1 MGHEKQYPELRGFV
15 KQLDGTYRKPVNAPL
30 EIKPENALV
39 TAVSMVASLSTDEV
53 KLNKTEKARL
63 AFLRMLAVP
72 HLKIQ
77 AITLKL
83 ADDCRFTA
91 DFTYVDENG
100 RLTFEDVKGFQREDA
115 FLKIKFAARTFS
127 EFRFLIV
134 KKSGSGWNIDEV
146 KP

>member
-1 MGHEKQYPELRGFV
+1 MGHEKQYPEQRGFER
-15 KQLDGTYRKPVNAPL
+15 QPDGSYMKIPKTMTVA
-30 EIKPENALV
+30 PENALE
-39 TAVSMVASLSTDEV
+39 TAASMVASLSTDEA

-127 EFRFLIV
+127 MFHFLIV
-134 KKSGSGWNIDEV
+134 KKNGSGWNIDEV